1 MKAITILTETSIITT
16 TAILLQDL
24 VLHTRVHYITLY
36 LLSYFSDEPVSDLMM
51 NWMLFHFNISKN
63 CNHNQSCIALFTLLT
78 NTIQQYH
85 PGHHNRKSSFG
96 DVMEQF
102 RNATKS
108 LGRDASRKKNH
119 HGIFSQHHEESSD
132 YESEDN
138 NDNYNEYLGKSKAA
152 KSKSSVSL
160 LKDFLHFS
168 SSHSLS
174 KSSKSKHGT

>member
-1 MKAITILTETSIITT
+1 
-16 TAILLQDL
+16 
-24 VLHTRVHYITLY
+24 
-36 LLSYFSDEPVSDLMM
+36 
-51 NWMLFHFNISKN
+51 
-63 CNHNQSCIALFTLLT
+63 
-78 NTIQQYH
+78 
-85 PGHHNRKSSFG
+85 
-96 DVMEQF
+96 MEQF

-138 NDNYNEYLGKSKAA
+138 NDNYNEYMGKSKAA

-174 KSSKSKHGT
+174 KSSKSKHGTCISLLSCMACHSDNNLFTMLKVRKLQFPIKPPPVRFYNNNNSDLQLHQPLSNHPVFSIIHLI